1 MMDAESSRIT
11 LVLDAVCRGDPR
23 AASDL
28 LPLVY
33 DELRRLAR
41 TRMAREAPGQ
51 TLQPTALVHEAYL
64 RITGATDPGWNS
76 RGHFFA
82 AAARAMRRILVEQAR
97 RKARGKHGGEH
108 RRADVAVDDLP
119 VVIEKPLGDIL
130 AVDDAVRRLEAEDA
144 RKGEIVNLRYFAGLT
159 AEETAAAL
167 GLSDRTVRR
176 EWRFIKVWLK
186 RELEVGEHGG

>member
-1 MMDAESSRIT
+1 MTEAAGSEIT
-11 LVLDAVCRGDPR
+11 QVLDAVCKGDPV
-23 AASDL
+23 AARNL

-41 TRMAREAPGQ
+41 SRMAQEPPGQ

-64 RITGATDPGWNS
+64 RVTGTTDPGWNS

-97 RKARGKHGGEH
+97 RKARERHGGEH
-108 RRADVAVDDLP
+108 RRADVAVEDVA
-119 VVIEKPLGDIL
+119 VVIEKPLGDVL
-130 AVDDAVRRLEAEDA
+130 AVDEAVKRLEAEDA
-144 RKGEIVNLRYFAGLT
+144 RKGQIVNLRYFAGLT

-186 RELEVGEHGG
+186 RELELER

>member
-1 MMDAESSRIT
+1 MAEAPLTQIT
-11 LVLDAVCRGDPR
+11 LVLDAVCKSDTQ
-23 AASDL
+23 ASRDL

-33 DELRRLAR
+33 DELRRLAQV
-41 TRMAREAPGQ
+41 RMAHEPPGQ

-64 RITGATDPGWNS
+64 RVTEGTRPDWNS

-97 RKARGKHGGEH
+97 RKAREKHGGGH
-108 RRADVAVDDLP
+108 RRADVEVNDLP
-119 VVIEKPLGDIL
+119 VSIEKPLGDVL
-130 AVDDAVRRLEAEDA
+130 AVDEAVQKLEAEDE
-144 RKGEIVNLRYFAGLT
+144 RKGQIVNLRYFAGLT

-176 EWRFIKVWLK
+176 EWRFIKVWLR
-186 RELEVGEHGG
+186 RELEVSGHG